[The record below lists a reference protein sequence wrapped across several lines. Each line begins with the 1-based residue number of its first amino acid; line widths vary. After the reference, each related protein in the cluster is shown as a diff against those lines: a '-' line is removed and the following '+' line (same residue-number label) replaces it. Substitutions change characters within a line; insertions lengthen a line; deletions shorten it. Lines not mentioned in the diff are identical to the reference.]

1 VEVNR
6 LRYNNLKE
14 ERVGIKVLVDTSF
27 IMGIAQRTIK
37 DISSIEIEVG
47 KIDFLIPDVVLNEL
61 RLMASKHDKKG
72 RLAKLALEI
81 AENWSKLNTSYKLNN
96 VDEVIERVAKEHGF
110 IVATL
115 DSKLKRRLIRKGIQI
130 ITLRQRSR
138 LVLLP

>member
-1 VEVNR
+1 MEVNR